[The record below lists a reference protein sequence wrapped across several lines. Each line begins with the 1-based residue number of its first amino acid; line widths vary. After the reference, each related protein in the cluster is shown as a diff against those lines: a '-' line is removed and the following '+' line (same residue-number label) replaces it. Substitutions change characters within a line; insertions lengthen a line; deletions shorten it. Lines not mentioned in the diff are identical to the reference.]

1 MRKFVKLSITT
12 RTGTGGF
19 IVGRGIGRGA
29 GASVVLL
36 LRLAAAITVLF
47 AVTVVLAFTILFA
60 IAVTFFA
67 IVAIAIVSFAVVDFS
82 VDFFVTAAISSSLP
96 NFFSHLRTSFLS
108 FSKKSSSFLLVL
120 HLVMNLKRKRRMA
133 KTSAMRPE
141 AVFGRFKIFVYHQSF
156 T

>member
-36 LRLAAAITVLF
+36 LGLAAAVTVLF
-47 AVTVVLAFTILFA
+47 AVTVVLAFIVLFA
-60 IAVTFFA
+60 VVLFAVAVTFFA
-67 IVAIAIVSFAVVDFS
+67 VVAIAIVSFAVVDFS

-108 FSKKSSSFLLVL
+108 FSKKFSSFLLVL
-120 HLVMNLKRKRRMA
+120 HLVMNLKRKRRTA

-141 AVFGRFKIFVYHQSF
+141 AVF
-156 T
+156 